1 MGGTPLK
8 TKQDIQITAGVVYE
22 SNRPLM
28 QPDGEVRNV
37 YKLIGKEWYYN
48 NETQEIK
55 QL

>member
-8 TKQDIQITAGVVYE
+8 VKQYIQITSGVVYE
-22 SNRPLM
+22 NGTPLM
-28 QPDGEVRNV
+28 QPEGEVRNV